1 MSEKNYDV
9 FLSCKSED
17 YSKAEPIY
25 HWLVANGHRP
35 FFAPISLKV
44 SKIHGEPVV
53 FGDEI
58 DDALDEADNMIV
70 FTSNAEYVKRG
81 YVKDEWRTYVEEQR
95 TGRKTGMLITI
106 LDEVRIEEL
115 PIRLRSVQAFD
126 LSNYQDGVLRFLGD
140 TFQAEEILVGNPQI
154 RVERQSGEERRCRE
168 KEQKCREGVRRTKEL
183 AFTVGGVPFKMIR
196 VEGGSMGT
204 FYIGETQ
211 VTQKLWQAVMGDNPS
226 KFKGQDHPVEFVS
239 WNDICGNDG
248 SGTDPNCF
256 LYKLNKETGKKFR
269 LPKESEWEYAAKG
282 GNKSKN
288 YTYAGS
294 DNIDEVAWY
303 WKNSGNKYLEGS
315 DDDWN
320 WDTVKKNNAKTHPVK
335 QLIPNELGI
344 HDMSG
349 NVWEWCQDLYAPK
362 GSDRVLRGGSWC
374 SNTGSCRVANRYSY
388 SPGSHGDIGGF
399 RLALVQ

>member
-1 MSEKNYDV
+1 MACLK
-9 FLSCKSED
+9 L
-17 YSKAEPIY
+17 KA
-25 HWLVANGHRP
+25 
-35 FFAPISLKV
+35 
-44 SKIHGEPVV
+44 
-53 FGDEI
+53 DI
-58 DDALDEADNMIV
+58 DCIFYLD
-70 FTSNAEYVKRG
+70 
-81 YVKDEWRTYVEEQR
+81 
-95 TGRKTGMLITI
+95 
-106 LDEVRIEEL
+106 
-115 PIRLRSVQAFD
+115 
-126 LSNYQDGVLRFLGD
+126 
-140 TFQAEEILVGNPQI
+140 
-154 RVERQSGEERRCRE
+154 GEERSHLRAGIIQKIPLAKGEYELLFVSEDHKDDSLELEFEMPDVDKLQKVNLGEIRDFRLHKEAEIQKIAEEKRLAEEKKRKEEIEARERKLPEENRKAEEKKLAEERKRE
-168 KEQKCREGVRRTKEL
+168 KELKAEEERKHHEEEKLAKEM
-183 AFTVGGVPFKMIR
+183 TVNVGGVPFKMIR

-211 VTQKLWQAVMGDNPS
+211 VTQKLWQAVMGDNPA

-344 HDMSG
+344 YDMSG